1 MMSISLNGIAVL
13 SINGA
18 NYGCII
24 NGISKNDALN
34 LLKICWFYRQ
44 EKNIMKVKNY
54 NKFVTIYKTGKEI
67 IMFGNIEVEK
77 HKFHQYKSPIWIS
90 NMDISKT
97 VVPNR
102 VPFGKKDFKYFI
114 GYEEDKKVR
123 FLSIMLSKMSPYR
136 RYFDET
142 DYMSLLEKWCI
153 ARKI

>member
-1 MMSISLNGIAVL
+1 
-13 SINGA
+13 
-18 NYGCII
+18 
-24 NGISKNDALN
+24 
-34 LLKICWFYRQ
+34 
-44 EKNIMKVKNY
+44 MKVKSY
-54 NKFVTIYKTGKEI
+54 YKFITIYKTGKEI

-77 HKFHQYKSPIWIS
+77 QKFHQSKRPIWIN
-90 NMDISKT
+90 NMDISKI

-102 VPFGKKDFKYFI
+102 VPFGKKDFKYFV

-123 FLSIMLSKMSPYR
+123 FLWIMLQKMSPYS

>member
-1 MMSISLNGIAVL
+1 
-13 SINGA
+13 
-18 NYGCII
+18 
-24 NGISKNDALN
+24 
-34 LLKICWFYRQ
+34 
-44 EKNIMKVKNY
+44 MKVKNY

-77 HKFHQYKSPIWIS
+77 QKFHQYKSPIWIS

-123 FLSIMLSKMSPYR
+123 FLCIMLSKMSTYR

-142 DYMSLLEKWCI
+142 DYMSLLEK
-153 ARKI
+153 